1 MAPAA
6 QQIQVLC
13 PGDKG
18 PGSVFAL
25 ALISTA
31 YQRISRGTADFT
43 KVQVMV
49 RLALVALS
57 VAAVLGPFC
66 HKCFWYYFLEVLFL
80 GGSPK

>member
-1 MAPAA
+1 MAPAP

-49 RLALVALS
+49 RLALVALYS
-57 VAAVLGPFC
+57 LLLLS
-66 HKCFWYYFLEVLFL
+66 YFLYV
-80 GGSPK
+80 